1 MRKFRNIS
9 LLILLLLSA
18 FAVGALTAIV
28 NHWDQP
34 LVNIQVENASGQ
46 EFRSLVVSY
55 TSYGFKGQVEAV
67 PPKPG
72 TSTTVRFYHQGEGDC
87 RVTVTLADGKVLQGI
102 GGYIEPGYS
111 IAFKV
116 SASAITGGLS
126 DFK

>member
-1 MRKFRNIS
+1 M
-9 LLILLLLSA
+9 ILLSLA
-18 FAVGALTAIV
+18 VFAVGALTAIV

-34 LVNIQVENASGQ
+34 LVNIRVENVSGQ

-72 TSTTVRFYHQGEGDC
+72 TSTTVRFYHQGEGGC
-87 RVTVTLADGKVLQGI
+87 QVTATLADGKVLQGI
-102 GGYIEPGYS
+102 CGYIEPGYS

-116 SASAITGGLS
+116 SASAITGGFS
-126 DFK
+126 SFKANGL